1 MNAVDPIHIAPQK
14 HAHPDR
20 FSTPT
25 SSEVVMVY
33 ALVNTL
39 PTQGGLGL
47 NHMNDV
53 TPWPAYLQ
61 LGVALCCDD
70 SLIPSDAVNFFKWFF
85 LIFTS
90 VQWIA
95 LVAWSLAVEKQE
107 ESGMKQMSW
116 DSLVSKVKL
125 RSTDVY

>member
-1 MNAVDPIHIAPQK
+1 MNTTGCRGNFCTTLGVLLDMNAVDPIHIAPQK
-14 HAHPDR
+14 HAHLDR

-25 SSEVVMVY
+25 PSEVVMVY

-61 LGVALCCDD
+61 L
-70 SLIPSDAVNFFKWFF
+70 
-85 LIFTS
+85 
-90 VQWIA
+90 
-95 LVAWSLAVEKQE
+95 
-107 ESGMKQMSW
+107 
-116 DSLVSKVKL
+116 
-125 RSTDVY
+125 

>member
-1 MNAVDPIHIAPQK
+1 MAGLSAVSCTLL
-14 HAHPDR
+14 R
-20 FSTPT
+20 FFR
-25 SSEVVMVY
+25 
-33 ALVNTL
+33 
-39 PTQGGLGL
+39 
-47 NHMNDV
+47 
-53 TPWPAYLQ
+53 
-61 LGVALCCDD
+61 
-70 SLIPSDAVNFFKWFF
+70 SLPSDAVNFFKWFF

-95 LVAWSLAVEKQE
+95 LVVWSLAVEKQE